1 MATHSSMLAWRRSL
15 VDYSQLGRKK
25 SDTTE
30 HARTQIYNTKNIYV
44 FVVII
49 VAKSCPSLLQ
59 PYES

>member
-44 FVVII
+44 FVVITK
-49 VAKSCPSLLQ
+49 VNTFDKLPTL
-59 PYES
+59 

>member
-1 MATHSSMLAWRRSL
+1 MATHSSTLAWRRSL
-15 VDYSQLGRKK
+15 VDYSQLGHKK

-30 HARTQIYNTKNIYV
+30 HARTQIYNTKSIYV

-49 VAKSCPSLLQ
+49 VAKSRPSLLQ